1 MDFRERVQL
10 RMDQLSLKPYHVMKR
25 LGSSSNN
32 IIHSLLSGR
41 TKTFRDVP
49 RLADALETSVE
60 WLLTGEGDTRASP
73 NDARPYR
80 APDPKYMFV
89 LTVCLREWQKP
100 EYNHISETAVL
111 EIVRTIYETGKTDK
125 EKEIV
130 GQADCLMAYQ
140 TKRRAK

>member
-10 RMDQLSLKPYHVMKR
+10 RMDQLGLKPYHVMKR
-25 LGSSSNN
+25 LGSTSNN
-32 IIHSLLSGR
+32 VIHSLLSGR
-41 TKTFRDVP
+41 TKTFRDTP
-49 RLADALETSVE
+49 RLAEALETSVE
-60 WLLTGEGDTRASP
+60 WLLTGDSRAEVDS
-73 NDARPYR
+73 ARPYR
-80 APDPKYMFV
+80 EPDPKYMFV
-89 LTVCLREWQKP
+89 LAICMREWKKP
-100 EYNHISETAVL
+100 CYNHISETAVL